1 MFWRTVLGTVAI
13 VVLALVGYYVY
24 LDREVTTQFEG
35 RRWTVPAQIY
45 AAPLELYAGL
55 PLLQAD
61 MEHELQ
67 RLQYRRVDKLEHP
80 GTYREQG
87 NRIDVALRPAVF
99 ADETRPASILTV
111 VQNAEGHRVS
121 AGQCRQGCGDCSPRA
136 RAHWQHF
143 PDSR

>member
-1 MFWRTVLGTVAI
+1 MLGTVAI

-87 NRIDVALRPAVF
+87 NRIDVALRPARSRMRRGR
-99 ADETRPASILTV
+99 RP
-111 VQNAEGHRVS
+111 
-121 AGQCRQGCGDCSPRA
+121 
-136 RAHWQHF
+136 F
-143 PDSR
+143 

>member
-1 MFWRTVLGTVAI
+1 VLGTVAI

-45 AAPLELYAGL
+45 AAPLELYTGL

-61 MEHELQ
+61 MEHELH

-87 NRIDVALRPAVF
+87 NRIDVALRRLF
-99 ADETRPASILTV
+99 ASSPSSLAAFSRLTV
-111 VQNAEGHRVS
+111 KIGS
-121 AGQCRQGCGDCSPRA
+121 S
-136 RAHWQHF
+136 
-143 PDSR
+143 